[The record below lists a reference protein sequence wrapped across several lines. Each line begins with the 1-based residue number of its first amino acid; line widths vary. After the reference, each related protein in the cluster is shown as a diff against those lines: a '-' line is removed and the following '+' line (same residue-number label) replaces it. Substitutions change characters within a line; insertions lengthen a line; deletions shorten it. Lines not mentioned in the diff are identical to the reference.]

1 VPDARRAGQGTRR
14 ADPQTRPEAEKSV
27 APREQRSG
35 EWRAVYGAFILLVAG
50 FFLYSTRSVLSPF
63 IIYLLFLYLIAPFA
77 GTRRHLTLMVASTA
91 LLFIWMVATL
101 GGLLAPFV
109 LAMALAYILS
119 PLVDALERRGVP
131 RAGGIAILALPI
143 LGLAAVAI
151 IFGIPALIGQIQALI
166 EQVPAALER
175 ASQWAEGLRL
185 RVSRMNLPF
194 VDETRL
200 MTQLEL
206 LDEARISAFLQERQT
221 EIVQR
226 GWSAVLGVGRGV
238 TFALTLLGYVVLT
251 PVLTTYLLRDFPA
264 FKGRA
269 AALMPEKKRASWTA
283 FLLEYDRLLSRFLRG
298 QLLAASIVGVLTW
311 LGLLIAG
318 FPYSGLVGA
327 VAAVFNVVPYLGLIV
342 SVIPVLIIALLSGSF
357 LAAIVK
363 AGIVFAIVQ
372 AIDGSVTGPRIVGE
386 SVGLN
391 PVLVILALAVGSFFF
406 GFVGLLLAM
415 PVAVLL
421 KLLLRESVQR
431 YRNSRVFRGTM
442 AADDPA

>member
-1 VPDARRAGQGTRR
+1 VT
-14 ADPQTRPEAEKSV
+14 T
-27 APREQRSG
+27 REQRFG
-35 EWRAVYGAFILLVAG
+35 EWRAIYGVFLLLVGG
-50 FFLYSTRSVLSPF
+50 FFLYSTRTVLSPVIVYLMF
-63 IIYLLFLYLIAPFA
+63 MYLLAPYA
-77 GTRRHLTLMVASTA
+77 GTRRHLTMMVSATA
-91 LLFIWMVATL
+91 LLGIWTVATL

-143 LGLAAVAI
+143 LALVAIAI
-151 IFGIPALIGQIQALI
+151 IFGIPALIGQIQTLI

-175 ASQWAEGLRL
+175 ASAWVDGLRA

-194 VDETRL
+194 VDEERL
-200 MTQLEL
+200 MTQLQF
-206 LDEARISAFLQERQT
+206 LDEARVSAFLQERQAA
-221 EIVQR
+221 IIQQ
-226 GWSAVLGVGRGV
+226 GWAAVLGVGRGV
-238 TFALTLLGYVVLT
+238 TFALTLLGYLVLT
-251 PVLTTYLLRDFPA
+251 PVLTSYLLRDFPGL
-264 FKGRA
+264 KKRSV
-269 AALMPEKKRASWTA
+269 ALMPEKKRPRWIA
-283 FLLEYDRLLSRFLRG
+283 FLTEYDRLLSRFLRG
-298 QLLAASIVGVLTW
+298 QLLAAAIVGVLTW

-327 VAAVFNVVPYLGLIV
+327 VAGVFNVVPYLGLVV
-342 SVIPVLIIALLSGSF
+342 SIIPVLIIAVLSGSF
-357 LAAIVK
+357 LASLVK

-391 PVLVILALAVGSFFF
+391 PVIVILALAVGSFFF

-421 KLLLRESVQR
+421 KLLLRESVHR

>member
-1 VPDARRAGQGTRR
+1 MTTR
-14 ADPQTRPEAEKSV
+14 EKRF
-27 APREQRSG
+27 A
-35 EWRAVYGAFILLVAG
+35 EWRAIYGVFLLLVGA
-50 FFLYSTRSVLSPF
+50 FFLYSTRTVLSPVIVYLMF
-63 IIYLLFLYLIAPFA
+63 MYLLAPYA
-77 GTRRHLTLMVASTA
+77 GTRRHLTMMVSATA
-91 LLFIWMVATL
+91 LLAIWMVATL

-143 LGLAAVAI
+143 LSLVAVAI
-151 IFGIPALIGQIQALI
+151 IFGIPALIGQVQTLV

-175 ASQWAEGLRL
+175 ASAWVDGLRV

-194 VDETRL
+194 VDEQRL
-200 MTQLEL
+200 MTQLQF
-206 LDEARISAFLQERQT
+206 LDEARVSEFLQERQAA
-221 EIVQR
+221 IIQQ
-226 GWSAVLGVGRGV
+226 GWAAVLGVGRGV
-238 TFALTLLGYVVLT
+238 TFALTLLGYLVLT
-251 PVLTTYLLRDFPA
+251 PVLTTYLLRDFPGL
-264 FKGRA
+264 KKRA
-269 AALMPEKKRASWTA
+269 VALMPEKKRGSWIP
-283 FLLEYDRLLSRFLRG
+283 FLAEYDRLLSRFLRG
-298 QLLAASIVGVLTW
+298 QLLAAAIVGVLTW

-327 VAAVFNVVPYLGLIV
+327 VAGVFNVVPYLGLVV
-342 SVIPVLIIALLSGSF
+342 SIIPVLIIAVLSGSF
-357 LAAIVK
+357 LASLVK

-386 SVGLN
+386 SVGLH
-391 PVLVILALAVGSFFF
+391 PVIVILALAVGSFFF

-421 KLLLRESVQR
+421 KLLLRESVHR
-431 YRNSRVFRGTM
+431 YRNSRAFRGTM